1 MANSPQA
8 KKRIRQ
14 TARRTEANRI
24 RRSRMR
30 TFIRSV
36 EEAIASGDADAAK
49 AALRAAEPELA
60 RGARKG
66 ILSRNTAARKVSR
79 LSARIKALGA

>member
-14 TARRTEANRI
+14 TARRTEANRM
-24 RRSRMR
+24 RRSRIR
-30 TFIRSV
+30 TFVRSV
-36 EEAIASGDADAAK
+36 EEAIASGDADAAQ

-60 RGARKG
+60 RGARHG

-79 LSARIKALGA
+79 LSARIKALSA